1 MCYDVGYITFTLCVY
16 NLSLK
21 SGGGGDGEEVTGKM
35 TAKPVIVAVL
45 SFPQAQFVVDLT
57 GIISTTGGIHRVKK

>member
-16 NLSLK
+16 NLSLI

-35 TAKPVIVAVL
+35 TAKPVIVL
-45 SFPQAQFVVDLT
+45 SFPQAQFVVVLT